1 MSDQLP
7 NGQLPGGL
15 GEAVV
20 EPPAKRP
27 CLNDV
32 PPSAVPDVAITP
44 VDDGSD
50 FYNTPLGG
58 AGTPVNNAVNGAS
71 SADNNEPST
80 PPKAAPLI
88 PGLSLFNDSLKA
100 SQPENGS
107 ISSPQ
112 KTDDGGASVGPKLET
127 SAEPTQFNTEPTH
140 DEQKNDNYAAASAS
154 ETKAT
159 DVQEPAPVVE
169 STTETEQT
177 VGQDGTTAEQA
188 TNTLNGD
195 VQDSGKEMLQ
205 KSDAA
210 STSDTSDTSDDSSD
224 DSSEDSSDEEEEE
237 EEDEHPEWETD
248 SSPIMSSSESS
259 SDDSDEDADY
269 PILTPEEQ
277 ARILM
282 QAEAGSDDEAE
293 AKGKGGYVKT
303 ANEQPEEILPIP
315 DITITPEM
323 KIEFLGQVETI
334 VENTVLIKGSVSGE
348 YQVLESGSLLCF
360 EDRTVMGVVSETL
373 GRVEQPLYAVRYE
386 SPASVAERGISKG
399 KSVFY
404 VPSHSTFVFTQPLR
418 GMKGSDASNFHD
430 EEVGEDEL
438 DFSDDEAE
446 AEYKRKQKQKRQE
459 KKEAKNEHGGFG
471 RPKKEP
477 PGPSKLSQELNY
489 DDEGGEDGYTPL
501 QRPDNLHEMMGNK
514 EAPVEGSDHSRGGP
528 RGGRGRGTGPDRG
541 SGRNRGGAGGG
552 RGRGGGGSWE
562 SRHQRQNSQDDRRQ
576 RPQDRNHQNAQA
588 NAQPTP
594 AYPPSSTQQQPQ
606 QPQPAP
612 ALYPQTQ
619 QQQPF
624 YGAPQQQYAPYQFYQ
639 QQYAQLAA
647 AAAQLPFQMQYLQ
660 QLQQY
665 QQYQQNQYAN
675 LPPGSHINPAFWAA
689 LQQQQQQQQPQ
700 QQQLLQLLPQL
711 QQSMQQQQYSSA
723 VPPQSQAQNPASTFD
738 QVKAQLDILRQLSGA
753 AQPQGGQGQGG
764 SGST

>member
-159 DVQEPAPVVE
+159 DVQEPAP
-169 STTETEQT
+169 
-177 VGQDGTTAEQA
+177 
-188 TNTLNGD
+188 
-195 VQDSGKEMLQ
+195 
-205 KSDAA
+205 
-210 STSDTSDTSDDSSD
+210 
-224 DSSEDSSDEEEEE
+224 EE

-404 VPSHSTFVFTQPLR
+404 VSSHSTFVFTQPLR

-619 QQQPF
+619 QQQQPF

-689 LQQQQQQQQPQ
+689 LQQQQQQQQQQQPQ
-700 QQQLLQLLPQL
+700 QQQLLQLLPH
-711 QQSMQQQQYSSA
+711 
-723 VPPQSQAQNPASTFD
+723 QAQNPASTFD